1 VLNFTVSFFIT
12 IANLLVLYLV
22 LKKLL
27 WKPVTKFM
35 DARAKKI
42 KDDFDSAAVMKAQAE
57 EKATRYDELMSGADA
72 EAARLVK
79 EGEDRAKEEAKAILE
94 KAMAEAANA
103 RRQAEAAAIR
113 ESARARE
120 ALSGDIAKLV
130 TEAAA
135 RLAGRDLSAARA
147 EDERAAGEIVRELEA
162 DRAR

>member
-1 VLNFTVSFFIT
+1 MLNFSVSFFIT
-12 IANLLVLYLV
+12 IANLLILFFV

-27 WKPVTKFM
+27 WKPVTAFM

-42 KDDFDSAAVMKAQAE
+42 KDDFDSATAMKAQAE
-57 EKATRYDELMSGADA
+57 EQASRYAELISGADA
-72 EAARLVK
+72 EAARMVK

-94 KAMAEAANA
+94 RAMSEAVAA
-103 RRQAEAAAIR
+103 RRQAEAAAAR
-113 ESARARE
+113 ESERARE

-162 DRAR
+162 GRAR